1 MLPSVTIPPS
11 LASLVQPLRSCFT
24 APSFAVF
31 CALLVGHVAA
41 VRRRTV
47 CGMWIAAG
55 LSRLAHH
62 GRAHW
67 FLARARWCPDALGV
81 AVAKMIVGMFLPAD
95 AAVEVV
101 VDDTLFRRH
110 GRKVHAAS
118 WQHDGSA
125 PGAHKFG
132 FGNCW
137 VIAGIVVW
145 LPVLARPVCLPVLFR
160 LWRPKAQ
167 TSKVD
172 HAVGLVVLLAAA
184 LDGRRVHVTG
194 DAAYHGPAC
203 KTLPPQVSW
212 ACRLQRNA
220 VLHDIAPKRREGQRG
235 RPRLKGARLGS
246 PADLAAALTFKTTT
260 IERYGHLDTISIAA
274 RTCLWYGAFGARQVR
289 VVLVREPGTT
299 TGHDLALVTTDLLTP
314 PQLVV
319 ARYAARWSIE
329 IMFAD
334 GKQVLGVGQARNRT
348 PRAVERTVPF
358 GLLTLS
364 IVTLWYA
371 RHGHH
376 PQDVNDRATQ
386 SPWYVSK
393 TDPAFE
399 DMIVKLRRT
408 LIAYRFSP
416 TRAAQ
421 PTPAEILEVQRA
433 WAAAAV

>member
-1 MLPSVTIPPS
+1 MLPSVTLPPS
-11 LASLVQPLRSCFT
+11 LSSLVQPLRSCFT
-24 APSFAVF
+24 SPSFAVF

-55 LSRLAHH
+55 LSRLVHH

-67 FLARARWCPDALGV
+67 FFARARWCPDA
-81 AVAKMIVGMFLPAD
+81 VGLALAGLVVRLFLPPD

-118 WQHDGSA
+118 WQHDGSGPA
-125 PGAHKFG
+125 AYKFG

-160 LWRPKAQ
+160 LWRPKAGV
-167 TSKVD
+167 SKVE
-172 HAVGLVVLLAAA
+172 HAASLVVMLAAA
-184 LDGRRVHVTG
+184 SGRRVHVTG

-203 KTLPPQVSW
+203 KTLPSSVTW
-212 ACRLQRNA
+212 TCRLRRNA
-220 VLHDIAPKRREGQRG
+220 VLHEVAPKRREGARG
-235 RPRLKGARLGS
+235 RPALKGLRLGAA
-246 PADLAAALTFKTTT
+246 ADLAAALAWHRVTV
-260 IERYGHLDTISIAA
+260 ERYGQWDTIGIAA
-274 RTCLWYGAFGARQVR
+274 RTCLWYGAFGTRQVR
-289 VVLVREPGTT
+289 IILVREPGTT

-314 PQLVV
+314 PVLVV

-329 IMFAD
+329 TMIAD
-334 GKQVLGVGQARNRT
+334 GKHVLGVGQARNRT

-358 GLLTLS
+358 GLLTLT
-364 IVTLWYA
+364 ITTIWYT

-376 PQDVNDRATQ
+376 PQDVNDRAAE
-386 SPWYVSK
+386 SPWYATK

-399 DMIVKLRRT
+399 DMVVKLRRT
-408 LIAYRFSP
+408 LIAARFSP
-416 TRAAQ
+416 TTAAQ